1 MYLLSFTT
9 GGVKIAQQENDGHCA
24 GKRFFPMLR
33 FSMHKQRKKS
43 IFFFFYF
50 FFFLL
55 LFFQGGN
62 FLSSYL
68 TNQKNP
74 KYYHIF
80 KKGKEM
86 FIYYVFPANNIRHKE
101 RKKTRNQVAYSST
114 LFSLV
119 YLHSTRGF
127 GWIIMN

>member
-43 IFFFFYF
+43 IFSSFTFFFYYYYF
-50 FFFLL
+50 FKAEISCPLTL
-55 LFFQGGN
+55 RTKRIQ
-62 FLSSYL
+62 SITIYL
-68 TNQKNP
+68 
-74 KYYHIF
+74 
-80 KKGKEM
+80 KKEKKCLYIMYSQQTTFVIKKE
-86 FIYYVFPANNIRHKE
+86 
-101 RKKTRNQVAYSST
+101 KKTRNQVAYSST